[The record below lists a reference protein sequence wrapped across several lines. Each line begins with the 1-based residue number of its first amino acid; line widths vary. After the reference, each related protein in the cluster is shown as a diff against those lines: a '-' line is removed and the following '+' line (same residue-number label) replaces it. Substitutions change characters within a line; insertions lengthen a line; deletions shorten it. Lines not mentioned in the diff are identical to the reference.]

1 MKRARKLPEY
11 AVSGA
16 AGSDLRGIV
25 RYTTLHWSAEQAA
38 RYAAGLRE
46 CFRMLALSPGMGRA
60 CDSVSL
66 GLRRFEHGKHV
77 VFYRIVAGGI
87 LIVRVLHQ
95 RMLPAPSRFDALG

>member
-1 MKRARKLPEY
+1 
-11 AVSGA
+11 
-16 AGSDLRGIV
+16 
-25 RYTTLHWSAEQAA
+25 
-38 RYAAGLRE
+38 
-46 CFRMLALSPGMGRA
+46 MGRA

>member
-1 MKRARKLPEY
+1 
-11 AVSGA
+11 
-16 AGSDLRGIV
+16 
-25 RYTTLHWSAEQAA
+25 
-38 RYAAGLRE
+38 
-46 CFRMLALSPGMGRA
+46 MGRG

-95 RMLPAPSRFDALG
+95 RMMPVKPLFES

>member
-1 MKRARKLPEY
+1 MPKY
-11 AVSGA
+11 FVSSA
-16 AGSDLRGIV
+16 AGADIRGII
-25 RYTTLHWSAEQAA
+25 RYTTLQWSAEQAA
-38 RYAAGLRE
+38 RYAAGLHE
-46 CFRMLALSPGMGRA
+46 CFRTLAQCSEMGRG

-95 RMLPAPSRFDALG
+95 RMMPVKPLFES